1 MGWREWFGLGAL
13 AVAVAIAMMF
23 LNPSSS
29 ESGSASDAAAPFV
42 TQTLPAT
49 AALPTSPVATPTP
62 VPGKVTA
69 PARGWI
75 LQYVELDA
83 RGSEFPSGSGTVRT
97 LDLEYKTVPFPDFKD
112 NLWLVRADAS
122 VHAISS
128 GHQQFV
134 LEIQGDVTVS
144 IGGRVVAQAIQEA
157 TPRLFAVRF
166 DSPAGEIPVSITA
179 RDRSG
184 PFVLRWVG

>member
-1 MGWREWFGLGAL
+1 
-13 AVAVAIAMMF
+13 
-23 LNPSSS
+23 
-29 ESGSASDAAAPFV
+29 SGSASDAAVPLA
-42 TQTLPAT
+42 TQTLAAT
-49 AALPTSPVATPTP
+49 APLPSAAAVNPTATPI
-62 VPGKVTA
+62 PGKVSA
-69 PARGWI
+69 PAQGWF

-83 RGSEFPSGSGTVRT
+83 QGSEFPSGSGTVTT

-112 NLWLVRADAS
+112 DMWLVRANGS
-122 VHAISS
+122 VHAVQS

-144 IGGRVVAQAIQEA
+144 IGGRVVAQAIQQA

-166 DSPAGEIPVSITA
+166 DSPAGDISVSITA